1 MLNDAATNDTM
12 GTKKEIGKDRPK
24 RKAIDNPLFVH
35 TVTEEAEGGAVED
48 DPEQETAAAEKTE
61 EAARAIAPAPE
72 ARDRDLERHHAPPIA
87 RPRQPELE
95 RAKTGEAGGRAVGN
109 KARQETAAVGKSKEA
124 ARAIPPVPEARDLE
138 KPNAARLLQT
148 RQLELE
154 RVKRETEESQ
164 ERRDD
169 FQDASQESQSIIQVV
184 EALEQQLDDSFEIRD
199 ALAADLEAARA
210 KLASEMAVQ
219 RNVAERLK
227 LREAEAALVD
237 PLRDQLSFVEQ
248 ERNEIARTLKTNVDM
263 LERTTKERDALAEK
277 MAVAEDR
284 IGELEGVNV
293 DLEAQVLNLEELVHD
308 LGGVRKELEGRNAQ
322 CEELTRR
329 LRGVTGQLE
338 ATEISKK
345 ALELDL
351 ATNKKIG
358 AESREEI
365 KGLNQKIADMESEL
379 LDVSEQ
385 LEEQQVE
392 SADLRGRNKRLE
404 QDLKSQ
410 VANNKT
416 IMAEL
421 EASRKALHDVR
432 TVATRTGKRVQTRHF
447 ESSTKTDG
455 EETSTPVEE

>member
-1 MLNDAATNDTM
+1 
-12 GTKKEIGKDRPK
+12 
-24 RKAIDNPLFVH
+24 
-35 TVTEEAEGGAVED
+35 
-48 DPEQETAAAEKTE
+48 
-61 EAARAIAPAPE
+61 
-72 ARDRDLERHHAPPIA
+72 
-87 RPRQPELE
+87 
-95 RAKTGEAGGRAVGN
+95 
-109 KARQETAAVGKSKEA
+109 
-124 ARAIPPVPEARDLE
+124 
-138 KPNAARLLQT
+138 
-148 RQLELE
+148 
-154 RVKRETEESQ
+154 
-164 ERRDD
+164 
-169 FQDASQESQSIIQVV
+169 
-184 EALEQQLDDSFEIRD
+184 
-199 ALAADLEAARA
+199 
-210 KLASEMAVQ
+210 
-219 RNVAERLK
+219 
-227 LREAEAALVD
+227 
-237 PLRDQLSFVEQ
+237 
-248 ERNEIARTLKTNVDM
+248 
-263 LERTTKERDALAEK
+263 
-277 MAVAEDR
+277 
-284 IGELEGVNV
+284 
-293 DLEAQVLNLEELVHD
+293 VLNLEELVHD